1 MGLVI
6 DAAARVI
13 LDARPSF
20 VPFHRRLKP
29 EAHAS
34 TGFLP
39 AASSEWRCLHKALRS
54 QYDLAATLQT
64 VGLTA
69 QAGDLIRFV
78 PPLDLML
85 VDDAETSGQAV
96 LVSQQLERLLVITLH
111 VLGRYA
117 RKHSPLHHLSLP
129 LFPDSLFATSNVLPS
144 PAADKAAR
152 SCRL

>member
-1 MGLVI
+1 ML
-6 DAAARVI
+6 
-13 LDARPSF
+13 
-20 VPFHRRLKP
+20 RRESWMRP

-34 TGFLP
+34 TSFLP

-69 QAGDLIRFV
+69 QADDLIRFV
-78 PPLDLML
+78 PPLDLTL
-85 VDDAETSGQAV
+85 ADDTETASQVV

-117 RKHSPLHHLSLP
+117 RKHPPSSPL
-129 LFPDSLFATSNVLPS
+129 ATTVP
-144 PAADKAAR
+144 
-152 SCRL
+152 